1 MKKEQLDILTDIFN
15 WVKRLDENT
24 APQAVVNIREYI
36 QNKYLELMA
45 YEVNDI
51 RFTDFNPYKWI
62 SDAKKQ
68 DGSTRPFIGT
78 IYYKDGK
85 GYVFGLN
92 YGIATSKLYEPTLD
106 GKAIYENGQELNLTD
121 FRIPNFESVFTK
133 NPRINVNVDTKRVK
147 AAMKEFKAYKKAN
160 KDFKGKTLFK
170 ISCGAYFQLNHLLK
184 FIEAAEYLGL
194 TDEFYMQVD
203 SNGVIQTLKPLE
215 IGTTDDNKGLLMP
228 CMEPSEDAI
237 EAGNAIIYQ

>member
-1 MKKEQLDILTDIFN
+1 MKKEQLEILTEILN

-24 APQAVVNIREYI
+24 APQAVVSIREYI

-62 SDAKKQ
+62 SDEKKRE
-68 DGSTRPFIGT
+68 GNLYKFIGS

-85 GYVFGLN
+85 AYVFGLK
-92 YGIATSKLYEPTLD
+92 YGIATSKLYEPSLE
-106 GKAIYENGQELNLTD
+106 GKAIFENGQELNQIDL
-121 FRIPNFESVFTK
+121 RIPNFEAVFTK
-133 NPRINVNVDTKRVK
+133 NQRVKVNVDTKRVK

-160 KDFKGKTLFK
+160 KDFKGVALFK
-170 ISCGAYFQLNHLLK
+170 ISCGAYFRLNHLLK
-184 FIEAAEYLGL
+184 FIEAAEFLGL
-194 TDEFYMQVD
+194 NDEFYMQVD

-215 IGTTDDNKGLLMP
+215 IGTTDDNKGVLMP
-228 CMEPSEDAI
+228 SMKPSDDND
-237 EAGNAIIYQ
+237 GVKIYQ

>member
-1 MKKEQLDILTDIFN
+1 MRKEQLDILTDIFN

-36 QNKYLELMA
+36 QQRYLELMA

-68 DGSTRPFIGT
+68 DGSARPFIGT
-78 IYYKDGK
+78 VYYKDGK

-92 YGIATSKLYEPTLD
+92 YGIATSKLYEPSLE
-106 GKAIYENGQELNLTD
+106 GKAIFENGQELKEC
-121 FRIPNFESVFTK
+121 RIPKFESVFTK
-133 NPRINVNVDTKRVK
+133 NPRVKVDVDIERVK
-147 AAMKEFKAYKKAN
+147 AAMKQFKAYKKAN
-160 KDFKGKTLFK
+160 KDFKGVALFK
-170 ISCGAYFQLNHLLK
+170 IACGAYFRLNHLLK
-184 FIEAAEYLGL
+184 FIEAAEFLGL

-215 IGTTDDNKGLLMP
+215 IGTSDDNKGLIMP
-228 CMEPSEDAI
+228 SMKPSDDND
-237 EAGNAIIYQ
+237 GVKIYK

>member
-1 MKKEQLDILTDIFN
+1 MRKEQLDILTDIFN

-36 QNKYLELMA
+36 QQRYLELMA

-62 SDAKKQ
+62 SDEKK
-68 DGSTRPFIGT
+68 DKGEIYKFIGT

-85 GYVFGLN
+85 AYIFSVH
-92 YGIATSKLYEPTLD
+92 YGIVTSKLYEPSLE
-106 GKAIYENGQELNLTD
+106 GKAIFENGQELKEC
-121 FRIPNFESVFTK
+121 RIPKFESVFTK
-133 NPRINVNVDTKRVK
+133 NPRVKVDVDIERVK
-147 AAMKEFKAYKKAN
+147 AAMKQFKAYKKAN
-160 KDFKGKTLFK
+160 KDFKGVALFK
-170 ISCGAYFQLNHLLK
+170 IACGAYFRLNHLLK
-184 FIEAAEYLGL
+184 FIEAAEFLGL

-228 CMEPSEDAI
+228 SMETPEDCI
-237 EAGNAIIYQ
+237 DGVIIYQ

>member
-1 MKKEQLDILTDIFN
+1 MKKEQLEILTDIFN

-68 DGSTRPFIGT
+68 DGSARPFIGT

-85 GYVFGLN
+85 AYVFGLN
-92 YGIATSKLYEPTLD
+92 YGIATSKLYEPSLE
-106 GKAIYENGQELNLTD
+106 GKAIFENGQELKEC
-121 FRIPNFESVFTK
+121 RIPKFESVFTK
-133 NPRINVNVDTKRVK
+133 NPRVKVDVDIERVK
-147 AAMKEFKAYKKAN
+147 AAMKQFKAYKKAN
-160 KDFKGKTLFK
+160 KDFKGVALFK
-170 ISCGAYFQLNHLLK
+170 IACGAYFRLNHLLK
-184 FIEAAEYLGL
+184 FIEAAEFLGL

-228 CMEPSEDAI
+228 SMKPSDDND
-237 EAGNAIIYQ
+237 GVKIYQ

>member
-1 MKKEQLDILTDIFN
+1 MRKEQLEILTDIFN

-36 QNKYLELMA
+36 QQRYLELMA

-62 SDAKKQ
+62 SDEKK
-68 DGSTRPFIGT
+68 DKGEIYKFIGT

-85 GYVFGLN
+85 VYIFSVH
-92 YGIATSKLYEPTLD
+92 YGIVTSKLYEPSLE
-106 GKAIYENGQELNLTD
+106 GKAIYENGQELKD
-121 FRIPNFESVFTK
+121 CRIPNFEAVFTK
-133 NPRINVNVDTKRVK
+133 NPRVKVDVDIERVK

-160 KDFKGKTLFK
+160 KDFKGVALFK
-170 ISCGAYFQLNHLLK
+170 ISCGAYFRLNHLLK
-184 FIEAAEYLGL
+184 FIEAAEFLGL
-194 TDEFYMQVD
+194 TDEFYMQVNSD
-203 SNGVIQTLKPLE
+203 GVIQTLKPLE

-228 CMEPSEDAI
+228 SMKPSDDND
-237 EAGNAIIYQ
+237 GVKIYQ

>member
-1 MKKEQLDILTDIFN
+1 MKKEQLEILTDIFN

-68 DGSTRPFIGT
+68 DGSARPFIGT
-78 IYYKDGK
+78 VYYKDGK

-92 YGIATSKLYEPTLD
+92 YGIATSKLYEPSLE
-106 GKAIYENGQELNLTD
+106 GKAIFENGQELKEC
-121 FRIPNFESVFTK
+121 RIPKFESVFTK
-133 NPRINVNVDTKRVK
+133 NPRVKVDVDIERVK
-147 AAMKEFKAYKKAN
+147 AAMKQFKAYKKAN
-160 KDFKGKTLFK
+160 KDFKGVALFK
-170 ISCGAYFQLNHLLK
+170 IACGAYFRLNHLLK
-184 FIEAAEYLGL
+184 FIEAAEFLGL
-194 TDEFYMQVD
+194 TDDFYMQVD

-215 IGTTDDNKGLLMP
+215 IGTTDDNKGLIMP
-228 CMEPSEDAI
+228 SMKPSDDND
-237 EAGNAIIYQ
+237 GVKIYK

>member
-1 MKKEQLDILTDIFN
+1 MRREQLDILADIFN

-36 QNKYLELMA
+36 QSKYLELMA

-68 DGSTRPFIGT
+68 DGSDRPFIGT

-92 YGIATSKLYEPTLD
+92 YGIATSKLYEPSLE
-106 GKAIYENGQELNLTD
+106 GKAVYENGQELKD
-121 FRIPNFESVFTK
+121 YRIPNFESVFTK
-133 NPRINVNVDTKRVK
+133 NPRVKVDVDIERVK
-147 AAMKEFKAYKKAN
+147 AAMKQFKAYKKAN
-160 KDFKGKTLFK
+160 KDFKGVALFK
-170 ISCGAYFQLNHLLK
+170 IACGAYFRLNHLLK
-184 FIEAAEYLGL
+184 FIEAAEFLGL
-194 TDEFYMQVD
+194 TDDFYMQVNSD
-203 SNGVIQTLKPLE
+203 GVIQTLKPLE
-215 IGTTDDNKGLLMP
+215 IGTIDDNKGLLMP
-228 CMEPSEDAI
+228 SMKPSDDND
-237 EAGNAIIYQ
+237 GVKIYQ

>member
-1 MKKEQLDILTDIFN
+1 MRKEQLEILTDIFN

-36 QNKYLELMA
+36 QSKYLELMA

-68 DGSTRPFIGT
+68 EGNLYKFIGT

-85 GYVFGLN
+85 AYVFCTH
-92 YGIATSKLYEPTLD
+92 YGIATYKLYEPSLE
-106 GKAIYENGQELNLTD
+106 GKAIFENGQELKD
-121 FRIPNFESVFTK
+121 CRIPNFESVFTK
-133 NPRINVNVDTKRVK
+133 NPRVKVDVDIERIK
-147 AAMKEFKAYKKAN
+147 AAMKQFKAYKKAN
-160 KDFKGKTLFK
+160 KDFKGVALFK
-170 ISCGAYFQLNHLLK
+170 ISCGAYFRLNHLLK
-184 FIEAAEYLGL
+184 FIEAAEFLGL
-194 TDEFYMQVD
+194 TDEFYMQVNSD
-203 SNGVIQTLKPLE
+203 GVIQTLKPLE

-228 CMEPSEDAI
+228 SMKPSDDND
-237 EAGNAIIYQ
+237 GVKIYQ

>member
-78 IYYKDGK
+78 VYYRDGK

-92 YGIATSKLYEPTLD
+92 YGIATSKLYEPSLE
-106 GKAIYENGQELNLTD
+106 GKAIFENGQELKEC
-121 FRIPNFESVFTK
+121 RIPKFESVFTK
-133 NPRINVNVDTKRVK
+133 NSKVKVDVDIERVK
-147 AAMKEFKAYKKAN
+147 AAMKQFKAYKKAN
-160 KDFKGKTLFK
+160 KDFKGKALFK

-228 CMEPSEDAI
+228 CMETPEDDND
-237 EAGNAIIYQ
+237 GVIIYQ